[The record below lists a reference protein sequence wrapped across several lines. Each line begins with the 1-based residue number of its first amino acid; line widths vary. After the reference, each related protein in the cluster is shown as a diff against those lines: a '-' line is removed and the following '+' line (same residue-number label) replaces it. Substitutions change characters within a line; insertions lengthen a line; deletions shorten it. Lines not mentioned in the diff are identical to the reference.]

1 MMSCAI
7 PCQRLAT
14 PASHAVVLPALKT
27 IHLQRPTPTAPTKQH
42 VPASKSCSNKSGKTA
57 LKSQYVD
64 GLVCK
69 LSSSTQ
75 HCHHTFLTPTFLHI
89 ATTAFILSSIWPY
102 PHNSSKP
109 IASLPKF
116 LHHLLSHSRTTHST
130 LQLALLYLFR
140 IKPAVILADKT
151 HYDAEYISCG
161 RRIFLACLMTAHK
174 YLMDRTYKNVAWA
187 KVSGL
192 PVSEVNRAER
202 VVLELLD
209 WRLGV
214 APDAWSQWCKMI
226 EIHVHHRTGENKLNY
241 PMVDLSMA
249 TTPKIDGFLL
259 CQTEPRTMADLS
271 ITVMSQDDHLKPIHP
286 DSAVVMACEG
296 FSPPESK
303 KRKADHHNSLPSPK
317 RSR

>member
-1 MMSCAI
+1 MSCAI
-7 PCQRLAT
+7 TCQRLTT
-14 PASHAVVLPALKT
+14 PVSHAVVLPALKT
-27 IHLQRPTPTAPTKQH
+27 IHLQRPTKQH
-42 VPASKSCSNKSGKTA
+42 VSTVKASSTKPGKTA
-57 LKSQYVD
+57 LKSHYVD

-69 LSSSTQ
+69 CPALSLFKEASS
-75 HCHHTFLTPTFLHI
+75 HLCSSL
-89 ATTAFILSSIWPY
+89 ATTAFILSSIWPS
-102 PHNSSKP
+102 PVNSNKP

-140 IKPAVILADKT
+140 IKPAVIAADKT
-151 HYDAEYISCG
+151 HDDAEYISCG

-214 APDAWSQWCKMI
+214 APDAWNQWCKMI
-226 EIHVHHRTGENKLNY
+226 EIHVQHRTGENKLNY

-249 TTPKIDGFLL
+249 TAPNTDGFLL

-271 ITVMSQDDHLKPIHP
+271 ITVMSQDNRLKPIHP

-303 KRKADHHNSLPSPK
+303 KRKADHYSLPSPK

>member
-1 MMSCAI
+1 MMSCAVT
-7 PCQRLAT
+7 CQRLNTT
-14 PASHAVVLPALKT
+14 PVVLPALKT
-27 IHLQRPTPTAPTKQH
+27 IHLQRPTKQH
-42 VPASKSCSNKSGKTA
+42 VSAVKVSSTKPGKTA

-69 LSSSTQ
+69 CSRTAFSLKVSSSSYTS
-75 HCHHTFLTPTFLHI
+75 CFFSL
-89 ATTAFILSSIWPY
+89 ATTAFILSSIWPS
-102 PHNSSKP
+102 PVNSNKP

-140 IKPAVILADKT
+140 IKPAVIAAEKNHD
-151 HYDAEYISCG
+151 DAEYISCG

-214 APDAWSQWCKMI
+214 APDAWNQWCKMI

-249 TTPKIDGFLL
+249 TAPNSDGLLL

-271 ITVMSQDDHLKPIHP
+271 ITVMSQDNRYKPLHP
-286 DSAVVMACEG
+286 DSAVIMACEG

-303 KRKADHHNSLPSPK
+303 KRKADHHSLPSPK